1 LPSLYAEYIAEL
13 TNGFVYETDQGFASY
28 IFPDQSTCYIKDI
41 YVKPEFRRSKVASDI
56 SASIEAIAKQ
66 RGCTR
71 LLGSVTPS
79 AKNATI
85 SVLNLLTYGFKVVS
99 ASNDFI
105 LFEKDL

>member
-1 LPSLYAEYIAEL
+1 LDNIQDLDGVGPVTANKLKEA
-13 TNGFVYETDQGFASY
+13 GFD
-28 IFPDQSTCYIKDI
+28 
-41 YVKPEFRRSKVASDI
+41 
-56 SASIEAIAKQ
+56 SIEAIAKQ

-99 ASNDFI
+99 ANNDFYS
-105 LFEKDL
+105 F